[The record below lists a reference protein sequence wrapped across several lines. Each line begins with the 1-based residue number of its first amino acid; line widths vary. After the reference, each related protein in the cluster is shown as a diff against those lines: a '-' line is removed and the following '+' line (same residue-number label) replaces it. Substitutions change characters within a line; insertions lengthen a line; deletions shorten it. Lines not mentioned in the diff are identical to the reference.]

1 MDYQLLDCG
10 DFYKIER
17 FGAYVLARPEP
28 QALWAL
34 KKPLDDWRKEVDA
47 FYERKKE
54 DIKSN
59 KEDSGNWIL
68 SSKVPNNW
76 IISLGKFLDQPVQ
89 VKLALTSFKHVGIFP
104 EQWDNWNFICQHS
117 RENSLSGNLLNLFA
131 YTGVASLVGNIA
143 GYKVTHV
150 DAVKQVV
157 NWANENREISKLESN
172 ISWVVEDAI
181 KYLQREI
188 KRSKKYTAILL
199 DPPAYGR
206 GPNGEKWVLE
216 KELFHLLILCKQ
228 VLEENKSFLIINLYS
243 LNITPLLLEN
253 ILKEVGLWSEASQCM
268 EQFIPYGENKKLPL
282 GVCGR
287 VIFSS

>member
-17 FGAYVLARPEP
+17 FGSYTLARPEP

-34 KKPLDDWRKEVDA
+34 QKPLDVWRTEVDA
-47 FYERKKE
+47 FYERKKS
-54 DIKSN
+54 DVISN

-68 SSKVPNNW
+68 NANMPNNW
-76 IISLGKFLDQPVQ
+76 VIDCDSFRDKEIK
-89 VKLALTSFKHVGIFP
+89 VKLALTAFKHVGIFP
-104 EQWDNWNFICQHS
+104 EQYDNWQFIYKDTIT
-117 RENSLSGNLLNLFA
+117 RKLTGNMLNLFA
-131 YTGVASLVGNIA
+131 YTGVASLVGSIA
-143 GYKVTHV
+143 GLKVSHI

-157 NWANENREISKLESN
+157 NWANENRELSKIDAN

-181 KYLQREI
+181 KYLKREI
-188 KRSKKYTAILL
+188 TRGKKYTAILL

-216 KELFHLLILCKQ
+216 KELFHLLNLCKQ
-228 VLEENKSFLIINLYS
+228 VLEEKNSFLIINLYS
-243 LNITPLLLEN
+243 LNITPMLLES
-253 ILKEVGLWSEASQCM
+253 ILKEANLWSDASHCM
-268 EQFIPYGENKKLPL
+268 EQFIPYGQDKKLPL

-287 VIFSS
+287 VIY

>member
-10 DFYKIER
+10 DFYKVER
-17 FGAYVLARPEP
+17 FGAFTLARPEP
-28 QALWAL
+28 QALWAMNTPL
-34 KKPLDDWRKEVDA
+34 KVWKDRVNA
-47 FYERKKE
+47 YYERKRE
-54 DIKSN
+54 DVKSN
-59 KEDSGNWIL
+59 KEDSGNWVLNSDIPSNWEL
-68 SSKVPNNW
+68 S
-76 IISLGKFLDQPVQ
+76 IGKFLDRQVR

-104 EQWDNWNFICQHS
+104 EQLDNWNFICTHTQ
-117 RENSLSGNLLNLFA
+117 RNALSGNFLNLFA

-157 NWANENREISKLESN
+157 NWANENRMLSGIEPT

-188 KRSKKYTAILL
+188 KRNKKYTVVLL

-206 GPNGEKWVLE
+206 GPNGEKWILE
-216 KELFHLLILCKQ
+216 KELFVLLRLCKEI
-228 VLEENKSFLIINLYS
+228 LEVKNALLIINLYS
-243 LNITPLLLEN
+243 LNITPMLLES
-253 ILKEVGLWSEASQCM
+253 ILREAELWSDQSHCM
-268 EQFIPYGENKKLPL
+268 EQYIQYGSSKKLPL

-287 VIFSS
+287 VIL

>member
-10 DFYKIER
+10 DFYKIEK
-17 FGAYVLARPEP
+17 FGSYTLARPEP
-28 QALWAL
+28 QALWSL
-34 KKPLDDWRKEVDA
+34 QKPLDVWRHEVDA

-54 DIKSN
+54 DVKSN

-68 SSKVPNNW
+68 NTPIPQNW
-76 IISLGKFLDQPVQ
+76 EISLGNFNAHEVKA
-89 VKLALTSFKHVGIFP
+89 KLALTSFKHVGIFP
-104 EQWDNWNFICQHS
+104 EQFENWNFICQHTA
-117 RENSLSGNLLNLFA
+117 ENKLSGNLLNLFA
-131 YTGVASLVGNIA
+131 YTGLASIVSSIA

-157 NWANENREISKLESN
+157 NWANENRQLSQLESN

-188 KRSKKYTAILL
+188 KRNKKYTAILL

-206 GPNGEKWVLE
+206 GPNGEKWLLE
-216 KELFHLLILCKQ
+216 KELFYLLKLCKS
-228 VLEENKSFLIINLYS
+228 VLEEENSFLIINLYS
-243 LNITPLLLEN
+243 LNITPLLLES
-253 ILKEVGLWSEASQCM
+253 ILKEANLWSDASQCM
-268 EQFIPYGENKKLPL
+268 EQYIAYSTNKKLPL

-287 VIFSS
+287 AIF

>member
-17 FGAYVLARPEP
+17 FGSYTLARPEP

-34 KKPLDDWRKEVDA
+34 QKPLVVWRKEVDA
-47 FYERKKE
+47 FYERKK
-54 DIKSN
+54 DDVKSN

-68 SSKVPNNW
+68 NSNIPNNW
-76 IISLGKFLDQPVQ
+76 IISLGKFLEQPIE

-104 EQWDNWNFICQHS
+104 EQWDNWNFICQHT
-117 RENSLSGNLLNLFA
+117 RENSLTGNMLNLFA
-131 YTGVASLVGNIA
+131 YTGVASLAGSIA

-157 NWANENREISKLESN
+157 HWANENRELSNLDPN

-181 KYLQREI
+181 KYLHREI
-188 KRSKKYTAILL
+188 KRNKKYTAILL

-216 KELFHLLILCKQ
+216 KELFHSLSLCKQ
-228 VLEENKSFLIINLYS
+228 VLEEKNSFLIINLYS
-243 LNITPLLLEN
+243 LNITPMLLES
-253 ILKEVGLWSEASQCM
+253 ILKEANLWSDASHCM

-287 VIFSS
+287 IIY